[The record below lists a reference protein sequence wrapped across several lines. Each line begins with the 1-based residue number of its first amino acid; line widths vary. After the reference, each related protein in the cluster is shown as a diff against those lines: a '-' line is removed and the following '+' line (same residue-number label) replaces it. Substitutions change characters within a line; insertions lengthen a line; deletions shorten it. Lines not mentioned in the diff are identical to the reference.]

1 VSRRAVFLDRD
12 GVLNEVTT
20 DERGVPHPPESA
32 DAVRICDDAAAA
44 CRALREAGYLLIVV
58 TNQPDVAR
66 GTQRREVVGAIN
78 ALVEQRL
85 ELDGVMCCYHD
96 DSDGCS
102 CRKPKPGLLRAAAE
116 KWDIDLGSSFVVGD
130 RWKDIAAGAEAGCWT
145 ALVVRGYS
153 GAELAKPDYSGVSF
167 GDATRWILG
176 RGQGYAATT

>member
-1 VSRRAVFLDRD
+1 MSRSAVFLDRD

-20 DERGVPHPPESA
+20 DEQGVPHPPESLES
-32 DAVRICDDAAAA
+32 VRICDDAPAA

-78 ALVEQRL
+78 ALVQQRL
-85 ELDGVMCCYHD
+85 GLDDVMCCYHD
-96 DSDGCS
+96 DSDRCS

-116 KWDIDLGSSFVVGD
+116 RWDIDLGSSFVVGD

-145 ALVVRGYS
+145 ALVNRGYS
-153 GAELAKPDYSGVSF
+153 GPELAKPDYSGVSL
-167 GDATRWILG
+167 GDAARWILE